1 MLSSQLMGGVRAGIP
16 YPEALSIVRDT
27 AISAAETLRL
37 TGKNA
42 IELETMVC
50 SAAGTTIEG
59 VKALHDGG
67 LPSTLMDAVAKA
79 AARSTELENEAL
91 R

>member
-1 MLSSQLMGGVRAGIP
+1 MDELSKWNAFDGL
-16 YPEALSIVRDT
+16 
-27 AISAAETLRL
+27 ISKIEHDLANIILTKLKL